1 MNPNGFISDQDGT
14 TVSERPVM
22 WTNYIIPGYQI
33 DTGIAIGALLT
44 LGVFP
49 FKNSESIKLDDL
61 AIRVY
66 PSPTLQKK
74 NTSKLMTDLSIFSP
88 MTDYSK
94 KMNP

>member
-74 NTSKLMTDLSIFSP
+74 ILQN
-88 MTDYSK
+88 
-94 KMNP
+94 